1 MDRGAWWVI
10 VHRVTK
16 IQTWLKWLGMASLDS
31 WIKSLS
37 FYMPSG
43 HFLMGLWLMITS
55 CFSLKHMEQNLITV
69 LPRIWVLIIYQT
81 KDTLQKSRTMEQDV
95 YWKQDQGLR
104 SPVLI
109 RSVTW
114 EVKKKNAYCEN
125 CKVSFI
131 WGKMKTAVCETA
143 PQIALRNCSKEHWG
157 KVSKGGI
164 QCNQAFILQ
173 KVFC

>member
-16 IQTWLKWLGMASLDS
+16 SQTWLKWLGITSLDS

-43 HFLMGLWLMITS
+43 HFLTGLWLMITS
-55 CFSLKHMEQNLITV
+55 CFSLKHMEQNLITI

-81 KDTLQKSRTMEQDV
+81 KDTPQESRTMEQDV

-114 EVKKKNAYCEN
+114 EVKKKKSILWELQ
-125 CKVSFI
+125 
-131 WGKMKTAVCETA
+131 GKFYLGQNEDCNLWDSTSESSEKLL
-143 PQIALRNCSKEHWG
+143 QRALREG
-157 KVSKGGI
+157 
-164 QCNQAFILQ
+164 Q
-173 KVFC
+173 